1 MCAMFA
7 KKKKPA
13 PKKAIV
19 TISLR
24 FASSRDVL
32 MGLFHHIESSSNWA
46 INLMQPED
54 NPLTVAKLHAAE
66 RDGTNA
72 IVITEPCSEE
82 LMQALAETPIPVAS
96 MGIKDTHLNSRKGAM
111 LFVHNDNAAIGGMGA
126 RHFFS
131 HGRFNSYGFVLAGP
145 DDDWAKERADA
156 FCSRIAAFA
165 PNAVTRVFPATPDS
179 GSEANIGALAKW
191 IMALPK
197 PAAIMAACDLRAI
210 EVLDACGRAGV
221 SVPDAV
227 AVLGVD
233 NDELLCAHAST
244 PLSSI
249 LPGHVEMGRITAETL
264 EKMARQ
270 KSTPRQHR
278 ILTVPPS
285 KVVERESTHLRAPS
299 AILVDHARRFIQ
311 DHAADGIGVQ
321 DVATHLRVSRRL
333 AEMRWREATGGTIRA
348 AIEDVRMAKIKKL
361 LASTRIP
368 ISSIAAECGYRDPDA
383 LTHLFRKRFGM
394 PMREWRAKQRNGLA
408 SSHGT

>member
-1 MCAMFA
+1 MCA
-7 KKKKPA
+7 KRKSSD

-32 MGLFHHIESSSNWA
+32 MGLFRHIESSSNWA

-66 RDGTNA
+66 IDGTNA
-72 IVITEPCSEE
+72 IVITETCSDE
-82 LMQALAETPIPVAS
+82 LLTALAKTPIPVAS
-96 MGIKDTHLNSRKGAM
+96 IGIKDSHFDSRKGAM
-111 LFVHNDNAAIGGMGA
+111 VFVHNDNAAIGDMGA

-131 HGRFNSYGFVLAGP
+131 LGRFNSYGFVLAGP
-145 DDDWAKERADA
+145 DDDWARERSDA
-156 FCSRIAAFA
+156 FCARIAASA
-165 PNAVTRVFPATPDS
+165 PNAEVRVFPATADS
-179 GSEANIGALAKW
+179 GLEANIGALVNW
-191 IMALPK
+191 IRALPK
-197 PAAIMAACDLRAI
+197 PAAIMAACDIRAI

-221 SVPDAV
+221 SVPNAV

-249 LPGHVEMGRITAETL
+249 LPGHVEMGRIAAETL

-278 ILTVPPS
+278 IVTVPPS
-285 KVVERESTHLRAPS
+285 KVVERESTHLRPPS

-311 DHAADGIGVQ
+311 NHATDGIGVK
-321 DVATHLRVSRRL
+321 DVVAHLRVSRRL
-333 AEMRWREATGGTIRA
+333 AEMRWRAATGETIHA
-348 AIEDVRMAKIKKL
+348 SIEAVRMAKLKRL
-361 LASTRIP
+361 LVSTRRP
-368 ISSIAAECGYRDPDA
+368 LSAIASECGYKDPDA
-383 LTHLFRKRFGM
+383 LAHIFRKRFGTTM
-394 PMREWRAKQRNGLA
+394 SGWRRSNGKP
-408 SSHGT
+408 TP

>member
-1 MCAMFA
+1 MRVMCA
-7 KKKKPA
+7 KKQNPD
-13 PKKAIV
+13 PRKAIV

-32 MGLFHHIESSSNWA
+32 MGLFRHIESSSNWA

-72 IVITEPCSEE
+72 IVITEPCSNE
-82 LMQALAETPIPVAS
+82 LMLALAETPIPVAS
-96 MGIKDTHLNSRKGAM
+96 IGIKDAHLKSRKGTM
-111 LFVHNDNAAIGGMGA
+111 VFVHNDNAAIGDMGA

-131 HGRFNSYGFVLAGP
+131 LGRFNSYGFVLAGP
-145 DDDWAKERADA
+145 DDDWARERSDA
-156 FCSRIAAFA
+156 FCARIAASA
-165 PNAVTRVFPATPDS
+165 PNAEVRVFPATADS
-179 GSEANIGALAKW
+179 GLEANIGALVNW
-191 IMALPK
+191 IRALPK
-197 PAAIMAACDLRAI
+197 PAAIMAACDIRAI

-221 SVPDAV
+221 SVPNAV

-278 ILTVPPS
+278 IVTVPPS

-299 AILVDHARRFIQ
+299 AVLVDRARHFIQ
-311 DHAADGIGVQ
+311 ECATDGICVQ
-321 DVATHLRVSRRL
+321 DVASHLRVSRRL
-333 AEMRWREATGGTIRA
+333 AEMRWRDATGGTIRA
-348 AIEDVRMAKIKKL
+348 AIEDVRMAKLTKL
-361 LASTRIP
+361 LGSTRQP
-368 ISSIAAECGYRDPDA
+368 IAAIAAECGWHNADA
-383 LTHLFRKRFGM
+383 LSRAFQKRFGM
-394 PMREWRAKQRNGLA
+394 SMREWRAKRHEARSL
-408 SSHGT
+408 

>member
-1 MCAMFA
+1 MCAE
-7 KKKKPA
+7 KKKSA

-32 MGLFHHIESSSNWA
+32 MGLFRHIESSSNWA

-96 MGIKDTHLNSRKGAM
+96 IGIKDAHLKSRKGTM
-111 LFVHNDNAAIGGMGA
+111 VFVHNDNAAIGDMGA

-131 HGRFNSYGFVLAGP
+131 LGRFNSYGFVLAGP
-145 DDDWAKERADA
+145 DDDWARERSDA
-156 FCSRIAAFA
+156 FCARIAASA
-165 PNAVTRVFPATPDS
+165 QNAETRVFPATADS
-179 GSEANIGALAKW
+179 GSDANIGALVNW
-191 IMALPK
+191 IVALPK
-197 PAAIMAACDLRAI
+197 PAAIMAACDIRAI

-249 LPGHVEMGRITAETL
+249 LPGHVEMGRIAAETL
-264 EKMARQ
+264 EKLARQ
-270 KSTPRQHR
+270 KSAPRRHR
-278 ILTVPPS
+278 VVTVPPS
-285 KVVERESTHLRAPS
+285 KVVERESTHLRSPS
-299 AILVDHARRFIQ
+299 AILVNHAKRFIQ
-311 DHAADGIGVQ
+311 DHATDGIGVQ
-321 DVATHLRVSRRL
+321 DVVSHLRVSRRL
-333 AEMRWREATGGTIRA
+333 AEMRWKKATGGTIRA
-348 AIEDVRMAKIKKL
+348 AIEDVRMAKLKMML
-361 LASTRIP
+361 TSTRMP
-368 ISSIAAECGYRDPDA
+368 ISAIAAECGFRDPDA
-383 LTHLFRKRFGM
+383 LSHLFRKRFGM
-394 PMREWRAKQRNGLA
+394 SMREWRTKRRKT
-408 SSHGT
+408 SSL

>member
-1 MCAMFA
+1 MCAE
-7 KKKKPA
+7 KKKPV

-32 MGLFHHIESSSNWA
+32 MGLFRHIESSSNCA

-66 RDGTNA
+66 RDGTTA

-82 LMQALAETPIPVAS
+82 LMQALAKTPIPVALI
-96 MGIKDTHLNSRKGAM
+96 GIKDAHLNSRKGVM
-111 LFVHNDNAAIGGMGA
+111 VFVHNDNAAIGDMGA
-126 RHFFS
+126 RHFFGL
-131 HGRFNSYGFVLAGP
+131 GRFNSYGFVQAGP
-145 DDDWAKERADA
+145 DDDWAMERSDA
-156 FCSRIAAFA
+156 FCSRIATSA
-165 PNAVTRVFPATPDS
+165 PNAEVRVFPATADS
-179 GSEANIGALAKW
+179 GSEENIGALVNW
-191 IMALPK
+191 IKALPK
-197 PAAIMAACDLRAI
+197 PAAVMAACDIRAI
-210 EVLDACGRAGV
+210 EVLDACGGAGV
-221 SVPDAV
+221 SVPDSV

-249 LPGHVEMGRITAETL
+249 LPGHVEMGRIAAETL
-264 EKMARQ
+264 EKTARQ
-270 KSTPRQHR
+270 KSTPRRHR
-278 ILTVPPS
+278 VLTVPPS

>member
-1 MCAMFA
+1 MAE
-7 KKKKPA
+7 KKKSA

-32 MGLFHHIESSSNWA
+32 MGLFRHIESSSNWA

-66 RDGTNA
+66 RDGTTA

-82 LMQALAETPIPVAS
+82 LMLALAKTAIPVAS
-96 MGIKDTHLNSRKGAM
+96 IGIKDKRLNSRKGAM
-111 LFVHNDNAAIGGMGA
+111 VFVHNDNAAIGDIGA
-126 RHFFS
+126 RHFFD

-145 DDDWAKERADA
+145 DDDWAKERSDA
-156 FCSRIAAFA
+156 FCSRIAASA
-165 PNAVTRVFPATPDS
+165 PNAEIRIFPATADS
-179 GSEANIGALAKW
+179 GSEANIGALVKW
-191 IMALPK
+191 IEGLPK
-197 PAAIMAACDLRAI
+197 PAAIMAACDIRAI
-210 EVLDACGRAGV
+210 EVLDACGKAGV
-221 SVPDAV
+221 SVPNAV

-249 LPGHVEMGRITAETL
+249 LTGHVEMGRVAAEAL
-264 EKMARQ
+264 ERIARQ
-270 KSTPRQHR
+270 KSAPRQHR
-278 ILTVPPS
+278 IVTVPPS
-285 KVVERESTHLRAPS
+285 KVVERESTHLRSPS
-299 AILVDHARRFIQ
+299 AILVDNARRFIQ
-311 DHAADGIGVQ
+311 DHATDGICVQ

-348 AIEDVRMAKIKKL
+348 AIEDVRMAKLKMML
-361 LASTRIP
+361 TSTRMP
-368 ISSIAAECGYRDPDA
+368 FSAIAAECGYRNPDT

-394 PMREWRAKQRNGLA
+394 SMREWRAKQRNEL
-408 SSHGT
+408 SHGT

>member
-1 MCAMFA
+1 MRAMCA
-7 KKKKPA
+7 KRKNQD

-32 MGLFHHIESSSNWA
+32 MGLFRHIESSSNWTL
-46 INLMQPED
+46 NLMQPED

-82 LMQALAETPIPVAS
+82 LMLALARTPIPVAS
-96 MGIKDTHLNSRKGAM
+96 IGIKDPHFDSRKGTM
-111 LFVHNDNAAIGGMGA
+111 VFVHNDNAAIGDMGA

-145 DDDWAKERADA
+145 SDNWAMERSSA
-156 FCSRIAAFA
+156 FCSRIAASA
-165 PNAVTRVFPATPDS
+165 PNAVVRVFPSTPDS
-179 GSEANIGALAKW
+179 GSEANIGALVKW
-191 IMALPK
+191 IVELPK
-197 PAAIMAACDLRAI
+197 PAAIMAACDIRAI
-210 EVLDACGRAGV
+210 EVLDACGRAGI

-249 LPGHVEMGRITAETL
+249 LPGHVEMGSIAAETL
-264 EKMARQ
+264 EKMARR
-270 KSTPRQHR
+270 KSAPRRHS
-278 ILTVPPS
+278 IVSVPPN
-285 KVVERESTHLRAPS
+285 KVVERESTHLRPPS

-311 DHAADGIGVQ
+311 DHATDGIGVQ
-321 DVATHLRVSRRL
+321 DVVTHLRVSRRL
-333 AEMRWREATGGTIRA
+333 AEMRWREATGGTIRT
-348 AIEDVRMAKIKKL
+348 AIEDVRMAKLKTML
-361 LASTRIP
+361 TSTRMP
-368 ISSIAAECGYRDPDA
+368 VSAIAAECGYRDPDA

-394 PMREWRAKQRNGLA
+394 SMREWRARQRND
-408 SSHGT
+408 

>member
-1 MCAMFA
+1 MCAE
-7 KKKKPA
+7 KKNSA

-32 MGLFHHIESSSNWA
+32 MGLFRHIESSSNWA

-96 MGIKDTHLNSRKGAM
+96 IGIKDAHLKSRKGTM
-111 LFVHNDNAAIGGMGA
+111 VFVHNDNAAIGDMGA

-131 HGRFNSYGFVLAGP
+131 LGRFNSYGFVLAGP
-145 DDDWAKERADA
+145 DDDWARERSDA
-156 FCSRIAAFA
+156 FCARIAASA
-165 PNAVTRVFPATPDS
+165 QNAETRVFPATADS
-179 GSEANIGALAKW
+179 GSDANIGALVNW
-191 IMALPK
+191 IVALPK
-197 PAAIMAACDLRAI
+197 PAAIMAACDIRAI

-249 LPGHVEMGRITAETL
+249 LPGHVEMGRIAAETL
-264 EKMARQ
+264 EKLARQ
-270 KSTPRQHR
+270 KSAPRRHR
-278 ILTVPPS
+278 VVTVPPS
-285 KVVERESTHLRAPS
+285 KVVERESTHLRPPS

-311 DHAADGIGVQ
+311 NHATDGIGVK
-321 DVATHLRVSRRL
+321 DVVAHLRVSRRL
-333 AEMRWREATGGTIRA
+333 AEIRWRAATGETIHSS
-348 AIEDVRMAKIKKL
+348 IEAVRMTKLKRL
-361 LASTRIP
+361 LASTRRP
-368 ISSIAAECGYRDPDA
+368 LSTIAAECGYRDPDA
-383 LTHLFRKRFGM
+383 LAHIFRKRFGTTM
-394 PMREWRAKQRNGLA
+394 SGWRRSNAK
-408 SSHGT
+408 TPV

>member
-1 MCAMFA
+1 MSAE
-7 KKKKPA
+7 KKKSA

-32 MGLFHHIESSSNWA
+32 MGLFRHIESSSNWA

-66 RDGTNA
+66 RDGTTA

-82 LMQALAETPIPVAS
+82 LMLALAKTPIPIAS
-96 MGIKDTHLNSRKGAM
+96 IGIKGAHFNSRKGTM
-111 LFVHNDNAAIGGMGA
+111 VFVHNDNAAIGDMGA

-131 HGRFNSYGFVLAGP
+131 LGRFNSYGFVLAGP
-145 DDDWAKERADA
+145 SDNWAMERSAA
-156 FCSRIAAFA
+156 FFSRIAASA
-165 PNAVTRVFPATPDS
+165 PDAAVRVFPATPDS

-191 IMALPK
+191 IEGLPK
-197 PAAIMAACDLRAI
+197 PAAIMAACDIRAI

-233 NDELLCAHAST
+233 NDELLCAHAAT

-249 LPGHVEMGRITAETL
+249 LPGHVEMGRIAAEIL
-264 EKMARQ
+264 ERMARQ
-270 KSTPRQHR
+270 KSAPRRHR
-278 ILTVPPS
+278 VVTVPPS
-285 KVVERESTHLRAPS
+285 KVVERESTHLRPPS

-311 DHAADGIGVQ
+311 NHATDGIGVK
-321 DVATHLRVSRRL
+321 DVVAHLRVSRRL
-333 AEMRWREATGGTIRA
+333 AEIRWRAATGETIHA
-348 AIEDVRMAKIKKL
+348 SIEAVRMTKLKRL
-361 LASTRIP
+361 LASTRRP
-368 ISSIAAECGYRDPDA
+368 LSTIAAECGYRDPDA
-383 LTHLFRKRFGM
+383 LAHIFRKRFGTTM
-394 PMREWRAKQRNGLA
+394 SGWRRSNGKTT
-408 SSHGT
+408 S